1 MGDADGDVSNG
12 TAEGALSLDID
23 VGCADKLGELLDSG
37 DGEDGGAES
46 PGLGAG
52 GAFENGVGRSD
63 WLIGWD
69 ACEVG
74 MFETE
79 ENSEGWLDG
88 WLLGLEESSFC
99 PDGREDNV
107 GLVVGW
113 LDLWEDGWL
122 DGWPLGCE

>member
-1 MGDADGDVSNG
+1 
-12 TAEGALSLDID
+12 
-23 VGCADKLGELLDSG
+23 
-37 DGEDGGAES
+37 
-46 PGLGAG
+46 
-52 GAFENGVGRSD
+52 
-63 WLIGWD
+63 
-69 ACEVG
+69 

-113 LDLWEDGWL
+113 LDLWEDG
-122 DGWPLGCE
+122 